1 MKIHMLNPFLWILSI
16 LLLQPADDQLIAD
29 RVITTADLNIQIE
42 GIKNKGGILRVCL
55 TSDSSLFLK
64 DCMYSEAVKI
74 EDQNRVKI
82 TFAELAVGQY
92 AISVF
97 HDLNQNELLDKK
109 SVLPI
114 PKEPFGFSNNPRLFF
129 GPPRYEE
136 CSFIFNQHNQEITI
150 QLRMF

>member
-1 MKIHMLNPFLWILSI
+1 MLNHFLWIWSL
-16 LLLQPADDQLIAD
+16 LLLQPAHELLIAD
-29 RVITTADLNIQIE
+29 KVITTADLNIHIE

-55 TSDSSLFLK
+55 SCDSSLFLK
-64 DCMYSEAVKI
+64 DCMLSENIKI
-74 EDQNRVKI
+74 EDQTSVKI
-82 TFAELAVGQY
+82 TFTGLPVGKY

-114 PKEPFGFSNNPRLFF
+114 PREPFGFSNNPRLFF

-150 QLRMF
+150 QLRKL